1 MRTSISKQL
10 GLPVA
15 PPLPKAPSLE
25 VQLGFVAEYDKS
37 LNTNNN
43 SRNDFFNASGNDG
56 NWRNDRK
63 YYRAGDESSVDW
75 YLDNDRIRDKATGKI
90 ITKDLNYVKRK
101 MEEYALKAEDLKK
114 RLEGS
119 DLNVTTAQY
128 TTNSQ
133 KNQDRALANRNRGF
147 YESLVKRLKTILNDM
162 EAEQAKIKA
171 DAEAKVKADADA
183 AAAKLKKEAEAAK
196 QAKIDAL
203 KKQIAETTDPNV
215 KKKLTDQ
222 LTGLLEE
229 GGAALKSNKFIL
241 IGGAVAVIGILYYFF
256 RSKE

>member
-25 VQLGFVAEYDKS
+25 VQLGFVAEYDNS
-37 LNTNNN
+37 LNTKNNEGY
-43 SRNDFFNASGNDG
+43 FNAGGNDG
-56 NWRNDRK
+56 NWRNDRQ
-63 YYRAGDESSVDW
+63 YYKAGDESSVDW

-90 ITKDLNYVKRK
+90 ITKDLNYVNRK
-101 MEEYALKAEDLKK
+101 ITEYALKAEDLKK

-119 DLNVTTAQY
+119 DLDVTTAQY

-133 KNQDRALANRNRGF
+133 KNKDRALANRNRGF

-183 AAAKLKKEAEAAK
+183 AAAKLKAEAEAAK

-215 KKKLTDQ
+215 KKQLTDQ

-241 IGGAVAVIGILYYFF
+241 IGGGVAVIGILYYFF